1 LAGGVTG
8 LGKKI
13 NVYWVSVFKTEGKRR
28 LERCGRRWEYSIKI
42 DLKETGLENV
52 DWILLVQDGLLL

>member
-8 LGKKI
+8 MGKKI
-13 NVYWVSVFKTEGKRR
+13 NAYWISVCKPEGKRR
-28 LERCGRRWEYSIKI
+28 LERRGRRWEYSIKI

-52 DWILLVQDGLLL
+52 DWILLVQGGLLL